1 MYNVGEDQHRIRLY
15 QEQGIKGIA
24 LSVVSSVFMAAGLCL
39 QKLVQKNKLND
50 PSSEKAYRNSTYI
63 AGKCASPSSFKISAL
78 YLICL
83 LLLLSLYI

>member
-1 MYNVGEDQHRIRLY
+1 MYNLGEDQHRIRLY

-50 PSSEKAYRNSTYI
+50 PSNEKAYRNSTYI
-63 AGKCASPSSFKISAL
+63 AGKCASLSSFEISAL
-78 YLICL
+78 YLI
-83 LLLLSLYI
+83 